1 MGMTY
6 WLNVRDGDV
15 IESEQSDLSCIENL
29 TDELDGLCRN
39 LNVIQISE
47 FVDSTELQR
56 EYSENLEL
64 PEVDQDTYDEGKRP
78 YSLDEM
84 KWQKASEG
92 VTTFAKL
99 IHHIKH
105 NPEVLKRDSETLH
118 SLLEEMAEVKIILE
132 KAVKAGHPVDVPHR
146 EIIGGRVNRAL
157 RHVNLL
163 VS

>member
-6 WLNVRDGDV
+6 WLNVRNGDA
-15 IESEQSDLSCIENL
+15 IDSQQSDLSLIENF

-39 LNVIQISE
+39 LNVVEISA

-56 EYSENLEL
+56 EYAEELE
-64 PEVDQDTYDEGKRP
+64 PFEVDQDTYDEGKRP

-118 SLLEEMAEVKIILE
+118 SL
-132 KAVKAGHPVDVPHR
+132 
-146 EIIGGRVNRAL
+146 
-157 RHVNLL
+157 
-163 VS
+163 